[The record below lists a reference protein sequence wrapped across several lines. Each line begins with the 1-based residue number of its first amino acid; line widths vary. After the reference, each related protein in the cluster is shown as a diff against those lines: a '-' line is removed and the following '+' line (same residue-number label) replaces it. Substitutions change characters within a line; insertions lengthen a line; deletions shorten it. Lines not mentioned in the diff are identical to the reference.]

1 MSAPRTDHRRV
12 SSWIAVGAFAIAAFI
27 LASAFAGASGPDG
40 RVHGFVT
47 DSVSGGPIGGAP
59 RRIEASDPP
68 RGFEA
73 TTDPTRFYAGPV
85 PPHPYSPTASSPA
98 HQQAPSHGRAG
109 SGPTP

>member
-59 RRIEASDPP
+59 VRSGASDLP
-68 RGFEA
+68 RGVEA
-73 TTDPTRFYAGPV
+73 ATDPTRYYPVAGPARPDSV
-85 PPHPYSPTASSPA
+85 PALGVLPHHAA
-98 HQQAPSHGRAG
+98 APGCAG
-109 SGPTP
+109 PG